1 MKDKLTRIGLAVV
14 LALGLGLTACDR
26 EDEADVREGVNQVE
40 EGAEDVGNEIEQ
52 EVDDNVDTDGNDD
65 K

>member
-14 LALGLGLTACDR
+14 LALSLGLTACDK
-26 EDEADVREGVNQVE
+26 EDEADIREGVNQVE